1 MLSTL
6 ATAVVSMLTTLLPLL
21 TSSGSS
27 AVASIVA
34 TLVQLIPLITQEAE
48 SLAGPIKNIIA
59 ALGANPATTAEQ
71 MATLQALDAQ
81 CDAAFEAA
89 VTKAQGT

>member
-1 MLSTL
+1 MLTAL
-6 ATAVVSMLTTLLPLL
+6 ATSVVSMLTALLPLL
-21 TSSGSS
+21 TSSGSA
-27 AVASIVA
+27 AVAGVIN
-34 TLVQLIPLITQEAE
+34 TLIQLIPLITSEAV
-48 SLAGPIKNIIA
+48 SLVGPIKNIIA

-89 VTKAQGT
+89 AKNAGL